1 MDRFLDNN
9 PVKIMNIPLIGIA
22 ISLDARIFYTNMKT
36 KQRRQYYHINTTEIN
51 RYKNKKAYQ
60 KFDSKKLYKYL
71 LQNGFDEEL
80 INEYLEVNNTGN
92 I

>member
-1 MDRFLDNN
+1 MIRRGNMDRFLDNN

-51 RYKNKKAYQ
+51 RYKNKNRILS
-60 KFDSKKLYKYL
+60 KFNIIYYKKHSLK
-71 LQNGFDEEL
+71 Q
-80 INEYLEVNNTGN
+80 
-92 I
+92 